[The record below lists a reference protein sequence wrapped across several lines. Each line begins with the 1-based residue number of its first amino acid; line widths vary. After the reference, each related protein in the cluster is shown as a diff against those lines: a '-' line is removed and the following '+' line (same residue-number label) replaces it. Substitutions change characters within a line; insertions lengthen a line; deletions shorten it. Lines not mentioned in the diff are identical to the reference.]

1 MSPPVVGLPVAVALV
16 ALGGAVGST
25 LRATVAVALPG
36 NPLGATLA
44 VNVVGAFLLGLVLE
58 WLAASGDRLGERR
71 RAGVRLLLGTGV
83 CGGFTTYSA
92 VTEHAAELLRDG
104 DATVAAAYVLV
115 TLLLGALATLAGV
128 GTAALLTARADDRDA
143 GSEAD
148 SAVDGERGS
157 TR

>member
-1 MSPPVVGLPVAVALV
+1 MRPPVVSLPVAVGLV
-16 ALGGAVGST
+16 ALGGAVGSA
-25 LRATVAVALPG
+25 LRATVAVMLPG
-36 NPLGATLA
+36 TPLGATLA
-44 VNVVGAFLLGLVLE
+44 VNVLGAFLLGLVLE
-58 WLAASGDRLGERR
+58 WLAASGERLGERR

-128 GTAALLTARADDRDA
+128 GAAALLTTRADDRDA

>member
-44 VNVVGAFLLGLVLE
+44 VNVLGAFLLGLVLE
-58 WLAASGDRLGERR
+58 WLAASGERLGERR

-104 DATVAAAYVLV
+104 DAPVAAAYVLG

-128 GTAALLTARADDRDA
+128 GAAALLTTRADDRDA

>member
-58 WLAASGDRLGERR
+58 WLTTSGDRLGERR

-104 DATVAAAYVLV
+104 DAPVAAAYVLG

-128 GTAALLTARADDRDA
+128 GAAALLTTRADDRDA

>member
-1 MSPPVVGLPVAVALV
+1 MSLPVAVGLV
-16 ALGGAVGST
+16 ALGGAVGSA
-25 LRATVAVALPG
+25 LRATVAVMLPG
-36 NPLGATLA
+36 TPLGTPLGATLA
-44 VNVVGAFLLGLVLE
+44 VNVLGAFLLGLVLE
-58 WLAASGDRLGERR
+58 WLAASGERLGERR

-92 VTEHAAELLRDG
+92 VTEHAAELLWDG

>member
-1 MSPPVVGLPVAVALV
+1 MSLPVAVGLV
-16 ALGGAVGST
+16 ALGGAVGSA
-25 LRATVAVALPG
+25 LRATVAVMLPG
-36 NPLGATLA
+36 TPLGATLA
-44 VNVVGAFLLGLVLE
+44 VNVLGAFLLGLVLE
-58 WLAASGDRLGERR
+58 WLAASGERLGERR

-157 TR
+157 PR

>member
-1 MSPPVVGLPVAVALV
+1 MRPPVVSLPVAVGLV
-16 ALGGAVGST
+16 ALGGAVGSA
-25 LRATVAVALPG
+25 LRATVAVMLPG

-44 VNVVGAFLLGLVLE
+44 VNVLGAFLLGLVLE
-58 WLAASGDRLGERR
+58 WLAASGERLGERR

>member
-1 MSPPVVGLPVAVALV
+1 MSLPVAVGLV
-16 ALGGAVGST
+16 ALGGAVGSA
-25 LRATVAVALPG
+25 LRATVAVMLPG
-36 NPLGATLA
+36 TPLGATLA
-44 VNVVGAFLLGLVLE
+44 VNVLGAFLLGLVLE
-58 WLAASGDRLGERR
+58 WLAASGERLGERR

-148 SAVDGERGS
+148 SAVDGNRGS

>member
-1 MSPPVVGLPVAVALV
+1 MSLPVAVGLV
-16 ALGGAVGST
+16 ALGGAVGSA
-25 LRATVAVALPG
+25 LRATVAVMLPG

-44 VNVVGAFLLGLVLE
+44 VNVLGAFLLGLVLE
-58 WLAASGDRLGERR
+58 WLAASGERLGERR

>member
-1 MSPPVVGLPVAVALV
+1 MV
-16 ALGGAVGST
+16 ALGGAVGSA
-25 LRATVAVALPG
+25 LRATVAVMLPG
-36 NPLGATLA
+36 TPLGATLA
-44 VNVVGAFLLGLVLE
+44 VNVLGAFLLGLVLE
-58 WLAASGDRLGERR
+58 WLAASGERLGERR

>member
-1 MSPPVVGLPVAVALV
+1 MSLPVAVGLV
-16 ALGGAVGST
+16 ALGGAVGSA
-25 LRATVAVALPG
+25 LRATVAVMLPG
-36 NPLGATLA
+36 TPLGATLA
-44 VNVVGAFLLGLVLE
+44 VNVLGAFLLGLVLE
-58 WLAASGDRLGERR
+58 GLAASGERLGERR

-92 VTEHAAELLRDG
+92 VTEHAAELLWDG

>member
-1 MSPPVVGLPVAVALV
+1 MSLPVAVGLV
-16 ALGGAVGST
+16 ALGGAVGSA
-25 LRATVAVALPG
+25 LRATVAVMLPG
-36 NPLGATLA
+36 TPLGATLA
-44 VNVVGAFLLGLVLE
+44 VNVLGAFLLGLVLE
-58 WLAASGDRLGERR
+58 WLAASGERLGERR

-92 VTEHAAELLRDG
+92 VTEHAAELLWDG

>member
-1 MSPPVVGLPVAVALV
+1 MSLPVAVGLV
-16 ALGGAVGST
+16 ALGGAVGSA
-25 LRATVAVALPG
+25 LRATVAVMLPG
-36 NPLGATLA
+36 TPLGATLA
-44 VNVVGAFLLGLVLE
+44 VNVLGAFLLGLVLE
-58 WLAASGDRLGERR
+58 WLAASGERLGERR

-128 GTAALLTARADDRDA
+128 GAAALLTTRADDRDA

>member
-36 NPLGATLA
+36 SPLGATLA
-44 VNVVGAFLLGLVLE
+44 VNVLGAFLLGLVLE
-58 WLAASGDRLGERR
+58 WLAASGERLGERR

>member
-1 MSPPVVGLPVAVALV
+1 MSLPVAVALV
-16 ALGGAVGST
+16 ALGGAVGSA
-25 LRATVAVALPG
+25 LRATVAVMLPG
-36 NPLGATLA
+36 TPLGATLA
-44 VNVVGAFLLGLVLE
+44 VNVLGAFLLGLVLE
-58 WLAASGDRLGERR
+58 WLAASGERLGERR

-128 GTAALLTARADDRDA
+128 GAAALLTTRADDRDA

>member
-16 ALGGAVGST
+16 ALGGAVGSA
-25 LRATVAVALPG
+25 LRATVAVMLPG
-36 NPLGATLA
+36 TPLGATLA

-58 WLAASGDRLGERR
+58 WLTTSGDRLGERR

-115 TLLLGALATLAGV
+115 TLLLGALVGGIVLATLDAILGANS
-128 GTAALLTARADDRDA
+128 AALGAR
-143 GSEAD
+143 
-148 SAVDGERGS
+148 
-157 TR
+157 

>member
-1 MSPPVVGLPVAVALV
+1 MSLPVAVGLV
-16 ALGGAVGST
+16 ALGGAVGSA
-25 LRATVAVALPG
+25 LRATVAVILSG

-44 VNVVGAFLLGLVLE
+44 VNVVGAYLLGLILE
-58 WLAASGDRLGERR
+58 WLAASGERPGERR
-71 RAGVRLLLGTGV
+71 RAGARLLLGTGV

-128 GTAALLTARADDRDA
+128 GAAALLTTRADDRDA

>member
-1 MSPPVVGLPVAVALV
+1 MSLPVAVGLV
-16 ALGGAVGST
+16 ALGGAVGSA
-25 LRATVAVALPG
+25 LRATVAVMLPG
-36 NPLGATLA
+36 TPLGATLA
-44 VNVVGAFLLGLVLE
+44 VNVLGAFLLGLVLE
-58 WLAASGDRLGERR
+58 WLAASGERLGERR